1 MKFLKIQP
9 SNLEFVKI
17 LFPRSLTHIEL
28 QFCRYY
34 LDSGSERNYNNEN
47 YRIIFPN
54 NDALFPLKYI
64 HILSAFVYNVFIFPF
79 IRSNWIL
86 IIRVWYETSSVLI
99 IEIKYDIIKTVG
111 SDVSA
116 TELAKLHHVGKAV
129 ITDIKKQAYDIA
141 NYLKHLD
148 FSDAGSNSRKT
159 WNIPI

>member
-34 LDSGSERNYNNEN
+34 LNSGSQRNYNNEN

-79 IRSNWIL
+79 IRSN
-86 IIRVWYETSSVLI
+86 
-99 IEIKYDIIKTVG
+99 
-111 SDVSA
+111 
-116 TELAKLHHVGKAV
+116 
-129 ITDIKKQAYDIA
+129 
-141 NYLKHLD
+141 
-148 FSDAGSNSRKT
+148 
-159 WNIPI
+159 